1 VKVRAIDKQG
11 DWDFGRGRQS
21 YKTDLD
27 AIMQLNVTHI
37 RSWYLN
43 CFFDLLAGIDWKNLL
58 GQKQTSP
65 KIRDAVRRELLKI
78 EGVTG
83 VLNVSLSIDEDRALK
98 VQYTETTIYGTISGS
113 TLVL

>member
-1 VKVRAIDKQG
+1 MKVRAIDAKG

-58 GQKQTSP
+58 GQKQTAP

-78 EGVTG
+78 DGVTG
-83 VLNVSLSIDEDRALK
+83 VLNVSLSIDEDRALI

>member
-1 VKVRAIDKQG
+1 MKVRAIDKQG
-11 DWDFGRGRQS
+11 DWDFGKGRQS

-58 GQKQTSP
+58 GQKQTAP
-65 KIRDAVRRELLKI
+65 KIRDAVRKELLKI
-78 EGVTG
+78 DGVTS
-83 VLNVSLSIDEDRALK
+83 VLNISLSIDEDRALK
-98 VQYTETTIYGTISGS
+98 VQYTESTIYGTISGS

>member
-1 VKVRAIDKQG
+1 MKVRAIDKQG
-11 DWDFGRGRQS
+11 DWDFGKGRQS

-58 GQKQTSP
+58 GQKQTAP
-65 KIRDAVRRELLKI
+65 KIRDAVRKELLKI
-78 EGVTG
+78 DGVTS

-98 VQYTETTIYGTISGS
+98 VQYTESTIYGTISGS